1 MKNLV
6 DNYDLSF
13 IKNNPD
19 LKWFN
24 TGIKFDRKLLFHWGF
39 RTDVNKADGELRRE
53 LDRIINPNIETEKG
67 RWKEKRRKS
76 NRNFSSKAKQK
87 LLQVISKE
95 QEKRKLQF
103 ANAVRFAMDIQGDKP
118 KEIVAILCNCYIIS
132 KYSNYDKILSN
143 KNHCLK

>member
-53 LDRIINPNIETEKG
+53 LDRIINPNIETEK
-67 RWKEKRRKS
+67 KEMERQKKTQEQSGIFPVKLNKNCFRQYLKSRK
-76 NRNFSSKAKQK
+76 
-87 LLQVISKE
+87 
-95 QEKRKLQF
+95 KRKLQF
-103 ANAVRFAMDIQGDKP
+103 ANVVRFAMDIQGDKP
-118 KEIVAILCNCYIIS
+118 KKLP
-132 KYSNYDKILSN
+132 
-143 KNHCLK
+143 